1 MAHVPNE
8 KTCLWAVPSCQLLP
22 VSRRAQLQFWFTSLS
37 VCVPWTFFNLFRLCR
52 HICQVLTHWEFT
64 AFIALTDSY
73 SDEIVDLNSFF
84 PAIICISFVGHLS
97 GLFDSPVPSSH
108 LLPPPVA
115 HRCLALACPSRWRWR
130 RTTVVAVMSWPFA
143 DTSWTGTSSRFTLS
157 TLPATT
163 LWVIWRTCRG
173 AGVLYFRDRTDDG
186 FLWTKKFIQ
195 VYFPKIKLIST

>member
-22 VSRRAQLQFWFTSLS
+22 VSRLSQLQFWFTWLS
-37 VCVPWTFFNLFRLCR
+37 VCVPWTFSMHQMVSTHLPSANPLRVYRFNCTHRFLFRWDYR
-52 HICQVLTHWEFT
+52 SKF
-64 AFIALTDSY
+64 
-73 SDEIVDLNSFF
+73 FF
-84 PAIICISFVGHLS
+84 PAIICISFVCGIYQIF
-97 GLFDSPVPSSH
+97 FDSPVSSSH

-130 RTTVVAVMSWPFA
+130 RTTVVDVMSWPFA

-163 LWVIWRTCRG
+163 LWVIWQ
-173 AGVLYFRDRTDDG
+173 AVSEHAEVLVCFTS
-186 FLWTKKFIQ
+186 WTGQIMAFCEWGTK
-195 VYFPKIKLIST
+195 